1 MSTMET
7 FGLGLQITG
16 MGMGLVFLT
25 LIIVMGCIWALDRL
39 FRPKA
44 NAGDDDGDGDVAE
57 TVVAATAAAD
67 DGDEVAAIAVAILI
81 ERQKGR
87 ARTAVA
93 AMDYDDDIFGEVVTV
108 VTIDSG
114 QGTWKGYGRL
124 QAVR

>member
-1 MSTMET
+1 MET

-25 LIIVMGCIWALDRL
+25 LIIVMGCIWVLGRL
-39 FRPKA
+39 FSPRTA
-44 NAGDDDGDGDVAE
+44 VGDADGSDDGLE
-57 TVVAATAAAD
+57 TAAASTATI
-67 DGDEVAAIAVAILI
+67 DESDQVAAITAAILM

-87 ARTAVA
+87 TTVPAIE
-93 AMDYDDDIFGEVVTV
+93 YDDEILGEIVTV